1 MKKNNTILITG
12 SRGLLGSAI
21 LSNLK
26 KKGYKKILSH
36 SKNELNLLN
45 LKKSDNYFKK
55 NKPEIIFHCAN
66 VVYGISGNYKKGFNT
81 LNDNLLINTNM
92 ILLTNKFKIKEF
104 NYISSSAVYSEK
116 KRFYKYSEKEFL
128 KGEPHK
134 SEFEYGLAKRI
145 MYHQL
150 NSIKNKD
157 FKFKYFIMNNLYGI
171 NDNYKIETSHVIPA
185 LIHKF
190 YLSKLKS
197 KPVKIL
203 GNGKNIRCFMNSN
216 DAAEAIFKNL
226 KNKSKVVNISSKTE
240 VTINFLVETLSQI
253 FDYKKIKWIDS
264 KYKPISKRSLNLS
277 ILKKTGFKEK
287 YNLKTGL
294 ENTVRWFIKNYRY
307 LRK

>member
-21 LSNLK
+21 LRNLN
-26 KKGYKKILSH
+26 KKGYKKILSP
-36 SKNELNLLN
+36 SKEELNLIN

-66 VVYGISGNYKKGFNT
+66 VVYGISGNYKNGFNV
-81 LNDNLLINTNM
+81 LNGNLLINTNVL
-92 ILLTNKFKIKEF
+92 LLTNKYKIKKF
-104 NYISSSAVYSEK
+104 NFISSSAVYSEK
-116 KRFYKYSEKEFL
+116 KGVYKYSEKDFL
-128 KGEPHK
+128 KDEPHK
-134 SEFEYGLAKRI
+134 SEYEYGLSKRI

-150 NSIKNKD
+150 NSIKDKD

-171 NDNYKIETSHVIPA
+171 KDNFKIETSHVIPA

-197 KPVKIL
+197 KSVKIL
-203 GNGKNIRCFMNSN
+203 GSGKNIRCFMNSK

-226 KNKSKVVNISSKTE
+226 KNKRKVINIGSKTE
-240 VTINFLVETLSQI
+240 VTIDYLVETLSQI
-253 FDYKKIKWIDS
+253 FNHRKITWIKS

-287 YNLKTGL
+287 YSLREGL
-294 ENTVRWFIKNYRY
+294 EDTVNWFMKNYKTS
-307 LRK
+307 RK